1 MVDRAALE
9 MPCPSPGPG
18 FESRTLRQK
27 VCDSMSTGFFYGI
40 NCIIKREVQICILK
54 ENLIAQMIT
63 ATGRELYYH
72 IWEKPNSHIIM
83 KLIF

>member
-27 VCDSMSTGFFYGI
+27 VCDPMSTGFFLWNQMELARVFVKNI
-40 NCIIKREVQICILK
+40 EEMPILQK
-54 ENLIAQMIT
+54 NNIEETYKQ
-63 ATGRELYYH
+63 
-72 IWEKPNSHIIM
+72 
-83 KLIF
+83 